1 MVTIEVVRLS
11 VHAFHGVG
19 EQERRVGNDF
29 EVSVSLDYPP
39 AEKAVVTDDLDS
51 TLDYGELI
59 EIIRNVMA
67 IPSRLLEHV
76 CGRLKD
82 AVLERFPAVSGGKI
96 KIAKLLPPVPGT
108 QLGEAAVILVW

>member
-19 EQERRVGNDF
+19 EQERVVGNDF

-76 CGRLKD
+76 CGRLSRTPD
-82 AVLERFPAVSGGKI
+82 ILRSGQGSFHPAPRSPK
-96 KIAKLLPPVPGT
+96 
-108 QLGEAAVILVW
+108 

>member
-19 EQERRVGNDF
+19 EQERLVGNDF

-51 TLDYGELI
+51 TLDFGEL
-59 EIIRNVMA
+59 R
-67 IPSRLLEHV
+67 IPRRTKVNS
-76 CGRLKD
+76 LKSY
-82 AVLERFPAVSGGKI
+82 AM
-96 KIAKLLPPVPGT
+96 
-108 QLGEAAVILVW
+108 